1 MAQIIHMP
9 KMSDTMEEG
18 VIAKW
23 LKKVG
28 DTIQEG
34 DIIAEVETDKATMEL
49 ESYDDGTLLYLAVE
63 DGGVV
68 PVDGLLAILGAPGED
83 YKPLLEGNGNGQAS
97 APTSEPVAEPVAD
110 APATPQVTV
119 DNATVVTMP
128 KMSDTMEEGVI
139 VSWHKKVGDTVNEGD
154 IIAEV
159 ETDKATM
166 ELEAYDE
173 GTLLYIDIEEG
184 GSVKVDG
191 LIAVIGE
198 KGANYQALVDQFKS
212 GGAAPAKASPSPAA
226 STPAP
231 ATSNNGTAPKTA
243 TPSTKP
249 AAQTSNTSNDN
260 GRIKISPLARK
271 LASEK
276 GYDISQIQGSGD
288 HGRIVKKD
296 IENFTPAAAQPAT
309 QTAAAPAVAMPVG
322 TESYEEVNVSQMRK
336 TIARRLAASKFTAPH
351 FYVTMEIRMD
361 AIMKARKQINA
372 VAPVKVSFNDIII
385 KASALAI
392 RKHPKIN
399 AYWLDD
405 KIRYNNH
412 IHVGMAVAV
421 KDGLFVP
428 VIRFADTLTFSQV
441 ATTTKDLVGKAKDK
455 KLQPADWEG
464 STFSVS
470 NLGMFGVEDF
480 TAIINPPDSCILAV
494 GGIKQTPVVNDE
506 GQIEV
511 GNVMKVTLSS
521 DHRVV
526 DGALAASFL
535 KTLKQMLENPYMM
548 LV

>member
-49 ESYDDGTLLYLAVE
+49 ESYDDGTLLYVAVE

-97 APTSEPVAEPVAD
+97 APASESAPAESA
-110 APATPQVTV
+110 APATAAAQVTV

-139 VSWHKKVGDTVNEGD
+139 VTWLKKVGEKIAEGD

-173 GTLLYIDIEEG
+173 GTLLYVAVEEG

-191 LIAVIGE
+191 LIAVVGE
-198 KGANYQALVDQFKS
+198 EGANYQALVDQFNA
-212 GGAAPAKASPSPAA
+212 GGATPEKAAPSPAA

-231 ATSNNGTAPKTA
+231 APTPSSNGAATKTAPPA
-243 TPSTKP
+243 TTP
-249 AAQTSNTSNDN
+249 AAPASNSN
-260 GRIKISPLARK
+260 GRVKISPLARK

-288 HGRIVKKD
+288 HGRIVKRD
-296 IENFTPAAAQPAT
+296 IENFTPAAQPAA
-309 QTAAAPAVAMPVG
+309 QSAAPAAAMPVG
-322 TESYEEVNVSQMRK
+322 VESYEEVNVSQMRK

-372 VAPVKVSFNDIII
+372 VSPVKVSFNDIII

-399 AYWLDD
+399 AYWLED

-412 IHVGMAVAV
+412 INVGMAVAV

-441 ATTTKDLVGKAKDK
+441 ATTTKDLVSKAKDK

-494 GGIKQTPVVNDE
+494 GGIKQTPVVNNE

-511 GNVMKVTLSS
+511 GNIMKVTLSS

>member
-34 DIIAEVETDKATMEL
+34 DILAEVETDKATMEL
-49 ESYDDGTLLYLAVE
+49 ESYDEGTLLYMAVE
-63 DGGVV
+63 DGGTV
-68 PVDGLLAILGAPGED
+68 PVDGLLAIVGAPGED
-83 YKPLLEGNGNGQAS
+83 YKPLLEGGNGAATKAARTETNAP
-97 APTSEPVAEPVAD
+97 APTNDTATVA
-110 APATPQVTV
+110 QVVV
-119 DNATVVTMP
+119 DNAVVVTMP

-139 VSWHKKVGDTVNEGD
+139 VSWLKKVGDKVQEGD
-154 IIAEV
+154 ILAEV

-173 GTLLYIDIEEG
+173 GTLLYMAIEEG

-198 KGANYQALVDQFKS
+198 EGANFQALADQFNA
-212 GGAAPAKASPSPAA
+212 GGAVPVPVPEAKLAPAA
-226 STPAP
+226 S
-231 ATSNNGTAPKTA
+231 NGTTIPVVSVPANTA
-243 TPSTKP
+243 I
-249 AAQTSNTSNDN
+249 SNDSN
-260 GRIKISPLARK
+260 GRVKISPLARK

-276 GYDISQIQGSGD
+276 GYDIAQIKGSGD
-288 HGRIVKKD
+288 HGRIIKRD
-296 IENFTPAAAQPAT
+296 IESFTPSPAAKSTKSASN
-309 QTAAAPAVAMPVG
+309 PAVVMSVG
-322 TESYEEVNVSQMRK
+322 TESYEEVKVSQMRK
-336 TIARRLAASKFTAPH
+336 TIARRLSESKYTAPH

-372 VAPVKVSFNDIII
+372 VSPVKVSFNDIII
-385 KASALAI
+385 KACALAI

-399 AYWLDD
+399 AYWLED
-405 KIRYNNH
+405 KIRYNHH

-421 KDGLFVP
+421 PDGLFVP
-428 VIRFADTLTFSQV
+428 VVRFADNLTFSQV
-441 ATTTKDLVGKAKDK
+441 ASTTKDLVTKAKEK
-455 KLQPADWEG
+455 KLQPSDWEG

-470 NLGMFGVEDF
+470 NLGMFGVEEF

-494 GGIKQTPVVNDE
+494 GGIKQTPVVNSDGE
-506 GQIEV
+506 IEV

-526 DGALAASFL
+526 DGALSASFL
-535 KTLKQMLENPYMM
+535 KTLKQMIENPYMM

>member
-49 ESYDDGTLLYLAVE
+49 ESYDEGTLLYIAVE
-63 DGGVV
+63 DGGAV

-83 YKPLLEGNGNGQAS
+83 YKPLLESNGQA
-97 APTSEPVAEPVAD
+97 A
-110 APATPQVTV
+110 APAANDAAPAETPVTAPAVQVVV

-139 VSWHKKVGDTVNEGD
+139 VSWLKKVGEKVQEGD

-166 ELEAYDE
+166 ELESYDE
-173 GTLLYIDIEEG
+173 GTLLYVAIEEG

-198 KGANYQALVDQFKS
+198 QGANFQALVDQFGT
-212 GGAAPAKASPSPAA
+212 GGAAPAPTVSAPTSPVSNNATPAA
-226 STPAP
+226 KQTSSPAP
-231 ATSNNGTAPKTA
+231 APTTESNA
-243 TPSTKP
+243 
-249 AAQTSNTSNDN
+249 N

-271 LASEK
+271 LATEK
-276 GYDISQIQGSGD
+276 GYDITQISGSGD
-288 HGRIVKKD
+288 QGRIVKRD
-296 IENFTPAAAQPAT
+296 IENFTPATAKPAKT
-309 QTAAAPAVAMPVG
+309 ESTATPDIPMPVG
-322 TESYEEVNVSQMRK
+322 EESYEEVPVSQMRK
-336 TIARRLAASKFTAPH
+336 TIARRLAGSKYSAPH

-405 KIRYNNH
+405 KIRYNHH
-412 IHVGMAVAV
+412 INVGMAVAV

-441 ATTTKDLVGKAKDK
+441 ASTTKALVAKAKDK
-455 KLQPADWEG
+455 KLQPSEWEG

-480 TAIINPPDSCILAV
+480 TAIINPPDACILAV
-494 GGIKQTPVVNDE
+494 GGIKQVPVVSADGE
-506 GQIEV
+506 LEV

-535 KTLKQMLENPYMM
+535 KTLKQMIENPYMM

>member
-34 DIIAEVETDKATMEL
+34 DILAEVETDKATMEL
-49 ESYDDGTLLYLAVE
+49 ESYDEGTLLYMAVE
-63 DGGVV
+63 DGGTV
-68 PVDGLLAILGAPGED
+68 PVDGLLAIVGAPGED
-83 YKPLLEGNGNGQAS
+83 YKPLLEGGNGAATEAAPAETS
-97 APTSEPVAEPVAD
+97 TPAPTNDTATVA
-110 APATPQVTV
+110 QVVV
-119 DNATVVTMP
+119 DNAVVVTMP

-139 VSWHKKVGDTVNEGD
+139 VSWLKKVGDKVQEGD
-154 IIAEV
+154 VLAEV

-173 GTLLYIDIEEG
+173 GTLLYVAIEEG

-198 KGANYQALVDQFKS
+198 EGANFQALADQFNA
-212 GGAAPAKASPSPAA
+212 GGA
-226 STPAP
+226 TPAP
-231 ATSNNGTAPKTA
+231 EAKPTPTPTTSNGTA
-243 TPSTKP
+243 TPVASAPVNT
-249 AAQTSNTSNDN
+249 TISSNSN
-260 GRIKISPLARK
+260 GRVKISPLARK

-276 GYDISQIQGSGD
+276 GYDIAQIKGSGD
-288 HGRIVKKD
+288 QGRIIKRD
-296 IENFTPAAAQPAT
+296 IESFTPASAAKPTEAVSS
-309 QTAAAPAVAMPVG
+309 PAVAMPVG
-322 TESYEEVNVSQMRK
+322 TESYEEVKISQMRK
-336 TIARRLAASKFTAPH
+336 TIARRLSESKYTAPH

-372 VAPVKVSFNDIII
+372 VSPVKVSFNDIII
-385 KASALAI
+385 KACALAI

-399 AYWLDD
+399 AYWLED

-421 KDGLFVP
+421 PDGLFVP
-428 VIRFADTLTFSQV
+428 VVRFADNLTFSQV
-441 ATTTKDLVGKAKDK
+441 ASTTKDLVTKAKEK
-455 KLQPADWEG
+455 KLQPSDWEG

-470 NLGMFGVEDF
+470 NLGMFGVEEF

-494 GGIKQTPVVNDE
+494 GGIKQTPVVNSDGE
-506 GQIEV
+506 IEV

-526 DGALAASFL
+526 DGALSASFL
-535 KTLKQMLENPYMM
+535 KTLKQMIENPYMM

>member
-49 ESYDDGTLLYLAVE
+49 ESYDEGTLLYVAVE

-83 YKPLLEGNGNGQAS
+83 YKPLLEENGNGQAS
-97 APTSEPVAEPVAD
+97 SSATESAPSGETTS
-110 APATPQVTV
+110 TPTTTEVTV

-139 VSWHKKVGDTVNEGD
+139 VSWLKKVGDNIQEGD

-173 GTLLYIDIEEG
+173 GTLLYVAIEEG

-191 LIAVIGE
+191 LIAVVGE
-198 KGANYQALVDQFKS
+198 EGANYQALVDQFKS
-212 GGAAPAKASPSPAA
+212 GGSAQEETKSTSASVPK
-226 STPAP
+226 P
-231 ATSNNGTAPKTA
+231 ATSNNGSAPKT
-243 TPSTKP
+243 P
-249 AAQTSNTSNDN
+249 APPNKAAAHASNNNNSN
-260 GRIKISPLARK
+260 GRVKISPLARK

-276 GYDISQIQGSGD
+276 GYDISQIEGSGD
-288 HGRIVKKD
+288 HGRIIKRD
-296 IENFTPAAAQPAT
+296 IENFTPAAQPTAQDS
-309 QTAAAPAVAMPVG
+309 AVATAPVG
-322 TESYEEVNVSQMRK
+322 TESYEEINVSQMRK
-336 TIARRLAASKFTAPH
+336 TIAKRLAASKFTAPH

-399 AYWLDD
+399 AYWLED

-428 VIRFADTLTFSQV
+428 VVRFADNLTFSQV
-441 ATTTKDLVGKAKDK
+441 ATTTKDLVSKAKDK

-511 GNVMKVTLSS
+511 GNIMKVTLSS

-535 KTLKQMLENPYMM
+535 KTLKQMIENPYMM

>member
-34 DIIAEVETDKATMEL
+34 DILAEVETDKATMEL
-49 ESYDDGTLLYLAVE
+49 ESYDEGTLLYMAVE
-63 DGGVV
+63 DGGTV
-68 PVDGLLAILGAPGED
+68 PVDGLLAIVGAPGED
-83 YKPLLEGNGNGQAS
+83 YKPLLEGGNGAATKAARTETNAP
-97 APTSEPVAEPVAD
+97 APTNDTATVA
-110 APATPQVTV
+110 QVVV
-119 DNATVVTMP
+119 DNAVVVTMP

-139 VSWHKKVGDTVNEGD
+139 VSWLKKVGDKVQEGD
-154 IIAEV
+154 ILAEV

-173 GTLLYIDIEEG
+173 GTLLYMAIEEG

-198 KGANYQALVDQFKS
+198 EGANFQALADQFNA
-212 GGAAPAKASPSPAA
+212 GGAVPVPVPEAKLAPAA
-226 STPAP
+226 S
-231 ATSNNGTAPKTA
+231 NGTAIPVVSVPANTA
-243 TPSTKP
+243 I
-249 AAQTSNTSNDN
+249 SNDSN
-260 GRIKISPLARK
+260 GRVKISPLARK

-276 GYDISQIQGSGD
+276 GYDIAQIKGSGD
-288 HGRIVKKD
+288 HGRIIKRD
-296 IENFTPAAAQPAT
+296 IESFTPSPAAKSTKSASN
-309 QTAAAPAVAMPVG
+309 PAVVMSVG
-322 TESYEEVNVSQMRK
+322 TESYEEVKVSQMRK
-336 TIARRLAASKFTAPH
+336 TIARRLSESKYTAPH

-372 VAPVKVSFNDIII
+372 VSPVKVSFNDIII
-385 KASALAI
+385 KACALAI

-399 AYWLDD
+399 AYWLED
-405 KIRYNNH
+405 KIRYNHH

-421 KDGLFVP
+421 PDGLFVP
-428 VIRFADTLTFSQV
+428 VVRFADNLTFSQV
-441 ATTTKDLVGKAKDK
+441 ASTTKDLVTKAKEK
-455 KLQPADWEG
+455 KLQPSDWEG

-470 NLGMFGVEDF
+470 NLGMFGVEEF

-494 GGIKQTPVVNDE
+494 GGIKQTPVVNSDGE
-506 GQIEV
+506 IEV

-526 DGALAASFL
+526 DGALSASFL
-535 KTLKQMLENPYMM
+535 KTLKQMIENPYMM